1 MTIQEFGDCIEFN
14 IANNIKHSVLGL
26 GAPGIGKSQMIQ
38 QIGDKYGFK
47 VIDIRLSQMSE
58 VEIGGLIFP
67 NEDKT
72 KTRWLAP
79 EILPDEKRDGKNTIL
94 LLDEITSCTK
104 RVQVAAYQLILDRRI
119 GQYHLPEGT
128 FVIALGNREE
138 DDGVYVQMAG
148 PLADRFEI
156 HNIEVDFDSWKNGYA
171 IPHNV
176 HPYIIKYLTYKPSSL
191 HTQVAGSEEMV
202 FATPRSWV
210 RVSDILCIDSDI
222 TKDVIRNK
230 IVGNIG
236 ETEAK
241 NFITFC
247 QSKNAYITV
256 EDMLRGSVGP
266 SNTEQAVSLID
277 SLVDTIKFIKR
288 SKELSDLKDEQRKV
302 LDSVISSVLRF
313 PNNEHKMLGI
323 RKLLGVN
330 RNVVKAA
337 LYETDGAD
345 MAEFIRTTQMAV
357 TRSA

>member
-1 MTIQEFGDCIEFN
+1 MTIKDFGDCIEFN
-14 IANNIKHSVLGL
+14 IKHGIKHSVLGL
-26 GAPGIGKSQMIQ
+26 GAPGIGKSQVIQ
-38 QIGDKYGFK
+38 QIGNKYGFK

-79 EILPDEKRDGKNTIL
+79 EILPDESRDGKYTIL

-171 IPHNV
+171 LKNNV
-176 HPYIIKYLTYKPSSL
+176 HPFVIKYLTYKPSAL
-191 HTQVAGSEEMV
+191 HTQVSGSDEMI
-202 FATPRSWV
+202 FATPRSWE
-210 RVSDILCIDSDI
+210 RVSDILRIDSDI

-230 IVGNIG
+230 IIGNIG
-236 ETEAK
+236 ETEGK

-247 QSKNAYITV
+247 KSKNAVITV
-256 EDMLRGSVGP
+256 EDLLNGCTAP
-266 SNTEQAVSLID
+266 SNTEKAVTLINSLAETIRFVKKYRELAD
-277 SLVDTIKFIKR
+277 LGADQRNTLDTALAAVF
-288 SKELSDLKDEQRKV
+288 
-302 LDSVISSVLRF
+302 RF
-313 PNNEHKMLGI
+313 PNNEHKVLAI
-323 RKLLGVN
+323 RKLLDVN

-337 LYETDGAD
+337 FLEMDNPEMNT
-345 MAEFIRTTQMAV
+345 FIRNTKNPERRTA
-357 TRSA
+357 

>member
-1 MTIQEFGDCIEFN
+1 MTIMDFGDCIEFN
-14 IANNIKHSVLGL
+14 IKNNIKHSVLGL
-26 GAPGIGKSQMIQ
+26 GAPGIGKSQIIQ
-38 QIGDKYGFK
+38 QIGNKYGFK
-47 VIDIRLSQMSE
+47 VVDIRLSQMSE

-72 KTRWLAP
+72 KTRWLTP
-79 EILPDEKRDGKNTIL
+79 EILPDEERDGKNTIL

-171 IPHNV
+171 LKSNI

-191 HTQVAGSEEMV
+191 HTQVSGSEEMI
-202 FATPRSWV
+202 FATPRSWE
-210 RVSDILCIDSDI
+210 RVSDILRIDSDV

-230 IVGNIG
+230 IIGNIG
-236 ETEAK
+236 DTEGK

-247 QSKNAYITV
+247 QSKNATISV
-256 EDMLRGSVGP
+256 EDLLNGCPAP
-266 SNTEQAVSLID
+266 SNTEQAVTLLNSLTEKIKYIKKIKE
-277 SLVDTIKFIKR
+277 LVDL
-288 SKELSDLKDEQRKV
+288 KEEQRKT
-302 LDSVISSVLRF
+302 LDNVITAVFRF
-313 PNNEHKMLGI
+313 PNNEHVVLGI
-323 RKLLGVN
+323 RKLLDVN
-330 RNVVKAA
+330 RNIVKAA
-337 LYETDGAD
+337 LLELDNELVTK
-345 MAEFIRTTQMAV
+345 FIKSTQMP
-357 TRSA
+357 TQLSA